1 MKELPKFLEKYF
13 WDVDF
18 GNLKKQ
24 EYPQFIIERILEYG
38 NEKAIK
44 WMRDNFTES
53 EIKAVVCESRAISK
67 KSANFWQ
74 LVFNI
79 KRNNILCLKKSF
91 QKKQGA
97 IWNY

>member
-1 MKELPKFLEKYF
+1 MFLKKYF
-13 WDVDF
+13 WDVNFVD
-18 GNLKKQ
+18 LTKEKYS
-24 EYPQFIIERILEYG
+24 EFIIERILEYG
-38 NEKAIK
+38 NEKAVK
-44 WMRDNFTES
+44 WMYDNFTKS
-53 EIKAVVCESRAISK
+53 EIKAVVCKSKAISK